1 MAIIFL
7 RRIKG
12 WQQEKK
18 RATPTILK
26 DSIIPSGRDAAG
38 WLGKPWPS
46 QKSWKTTLELSNILS
61 ATIIKTSQH
70 YLFNTTALMY
80 AASKGNKEIVELL
93 LSSGADVNATD
104 GGGNTVLTAAK
115 ESQNSEIIMLIE
127 SNR

>member
-1 MAIIFL
+1 M
-7 RRIKG
+7 
-12 WQQEKK
+12 
-18 RATPTILK
+18 
-26 DSIIPSGRDAAG
+26 
-38 WLGKPWPS
+38 
-46 QKSWKTTLELSNILS
+46 
-61 ATIIKTSQH
+61 
-70 YLFNTTALMY
+70 FNTTALMY